1 MKPFC
6 SQMFSKSSLHIINHM
21 RTIGQHNSEEPMMTK
36 VKKLFVRPAFPL
48 LDDLAGVTVLF
59 VLLFAGLT
67 LSGTA

>member
-1 MKPFC
+1 
-6 SQMFSKSSLHIINHM
+6 
-21 RTIGQHNSEEPMMTK
+21 MTK

-48 LDDLAGVTVLF
+48 LVDLAGVTVLF